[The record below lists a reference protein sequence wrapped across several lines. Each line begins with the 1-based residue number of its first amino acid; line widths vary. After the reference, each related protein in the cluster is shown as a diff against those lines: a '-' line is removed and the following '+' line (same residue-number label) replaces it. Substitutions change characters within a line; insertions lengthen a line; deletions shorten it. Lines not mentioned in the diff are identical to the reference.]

1 MTITTRIY
9 TSLFGE
15 HIGTDQ
21 FGNRYFRRKGKTHG
35 NSSVADHRKTEKR
48 WVLYNGKAE
57 PSKIPPEWHGWMHY
71 TLDAPLQSGKKYA
84 WQKPHLPN
92 LTGTVNAYVPPGHLT
107 RGGHRSPSTS
117 DYESWKP

>member
-1 MTITTRIY
+1 MTMTTRIH
-9 TSLFGE
+9 TAIFGKRVGE
-15 HIGTDQ
+15 DQ
-21 FGNRYFRRKGKTHG
+21 FGNVYYTDKKPRKGMK
-35 NSSVADHRKTEKR
+35 SRR

-57 PSKIPPEWHGWMHY
+57 PSKIPAEWHGWMHY
-71 TLDAPLQSGKKYA
+71 TLDAPLPAGKQYA

-117 DYESWKP
+117 DYEAWKP